1 MLCTVKTTCPV
12 PSPLN
17 VRTPLMDCEL
27 TVSTVGVPTPGGGG
41 GGGMSGTSS
50 KSVRKPVDELKQ
62 TAVPV
67 NEYWPLRPVSPP
79 RLSRSSWSAAM
90 RATASALMA
99 AFSGARFTGGGTGTQ
114 TAVLSSIA
122 RIAWPS
128 GQATS
133 CFAATGCAPSANAK
147 ANRIPCQRNLMKLP
161 PKEVVRSSSEQPR
174 TGRRKGRL
182 SISTPSLLPRKMRA
196 DLYIQSVTSVGRCQE
211 SGKQRVVLSG

>member
-67 NEYWPLRPVSPP
+67 NEYWPLRPVSPAVEPARRRRFCHRSLESPGPQGKRRPVSP
-79 RLSRSSWSAAM
+79 RRAALRVRMQRRMRFPANVCSWHYLPKKSFVVVARSREPAVAKADFRYRRHLSSPVSFIPPVRGSKSHESATSVLFSPSRS
-90 RATASALMA
+90 
-99 AFSGARFTGGGTGTQ
+99 
-114 TAVLSSIA
+114 
-122 RIAWPS
+122 
-128 GQATS
+128 
-133 CFAATGCAPSANAK
+133 K
-147 ANRIPCQRNLMKLP
+147 
-161 PKEVVRSSSEQPR
+161 
-174 TGRRKGRL
+174 
-182 SISTPSLLPRKMRA
+182 
-196 DLYIQSVTSVGRCQE
+196 
-211 SGKQRVVLSG
+211 